1 MIVSSAER
9 AGASTVETSGQAGR
23 NKILRRY
30 LEMTRLYRAGLI
42 VLGLLSLVS
51 LTTPLTTDGQHP
63 PMMIALIDAGV
74 GLIGIILVI
83 LAWRGRMAAAIALIV
98 VRLLAALTAVP
109 AFLVPGV
116 PTGPM
121 IAAGVSIGLTLVGA
135 ALVLAG
141 LRRPALASAR

>member
-1 MIVSSAER
+1 MSRV
-9 AGASTVETSGQAGR
+9 
-23 NKILRRY
+23 
-30 LEMTRLYRAGLI
+30 YRAGLI

-51 LTTPLTTDGQHP
+51 LASPLTTDGQHP

-121 IAAGVSIGLTLVGA
+121 IAAGFGIGLTVVGA

-141 LRRPALASAR
+141 LRRPALVSAR

>member
-1 MIVSSAER
+1 MIGSSAEPPF
-9 AGASTVETSGQAGR
+9 ASTVETSGQTGR
-23 NKILRRY
+23 NYSRRY

-42 VLGLLSLVS
+42 LLGLLSLVS
-51 LTTPLTTDGQHP
+51 LTSPLTTDGQHP

-74 GLIGIILVI
+74 GLIGIVLVI

-121 IAAGVSIGLTLVGA
+121 IAAGFGIGLTVVGA

-141 LRRPALASAR
+141 LRRPALVSAR